1 VVERA
6 SRTGVEEKVEW
17 EAGATMGSDGGGWPV
32 TAMPLTSW
40 SSPPRSGVGRGRM
53 WRLRRVESRMT
64 CCRRGLDGE
73 RVADAGGGE
82 RCAAVCRGLDGGCV
96 ANTSG
101 EDSVCKRE
109 LDSCDN

>member
-1 VVERA
+1 
-6 SRTGVEEKVEW
+6 
-17 EAGATMGSDGGGWPV
+17 
-32 TAMPLTSW
+32 
-40 SSPPRSGVGRGRM
+40 
-53 WRLRRVESRMT
+53 MT

-96 ANTSG
+96 SNTSG